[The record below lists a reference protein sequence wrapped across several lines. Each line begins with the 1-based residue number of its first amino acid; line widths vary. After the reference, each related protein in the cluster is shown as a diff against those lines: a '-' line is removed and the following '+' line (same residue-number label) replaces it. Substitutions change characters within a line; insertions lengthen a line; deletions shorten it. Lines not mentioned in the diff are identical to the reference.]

1 MAAFPHGERLELL
14 GSRLLNNNTER
25 QFARLTCCS
34 RQRVPFPSRQQA
46 AFTVCPWM
54 LQTPTSPPSTVLNAK
69 EETHK
74 EECGRIGSQTLELC
88 TMKNSFHHV
97 AGFSKCHQWHRHYT
111 AHHQSKNQ
119 WFNTCSHPQQHTS
132 FQMIGNTIWSQGNR
146 CNVKRIIFCLGWENA
161 TEKYDKLSLIIRKY

>member
-14 GSRLLNNNTER
+14 GSHLLNNNTEC

-46 AFTVCPWM
+46 AFTVCLWM
-54 LQTPTSPPSTVLNAK
+54 LQTPTSSPSTVLNAK

-74 EECGRIGSQTLELC
+74 KECGRIGSQTLELC

-97 AGFSKCHQWHRHYT
+97 AGFLNVISDSDT
-111 AHHQSKNQ
+111 AQL
-119 WFNTCSHPQQHTS
+119 TIRVRTS
-132 FQMIGNTIWSQGNR
+132 DLLHVVIHNSIHLFR
-146 CNVKRIIFCLGWENA
+146 
-161 TEKYDKLSLIIRKY
+161 

>member
-14 GSRLLNNNTER
+14 GSHLLNNNTEC
-25 QFARLTCCS
+25 QFAWLTCCS

-97 AGFSKCHQWHRHYT
+97 AGFLNVISDTDTTQPTIRVRTSDLLHVVIHNGIHLFRLEILSWHLKSR
-111 AHHQSKNQ
+111 
-119 WFNTCSHPQQHTS
+119 
-132 FQMIGNTIWSQGNR
+132 
-146 CNVKRIIFCLGWENA
+146 
-161 TEKYDKLSLIIRKY
+161 